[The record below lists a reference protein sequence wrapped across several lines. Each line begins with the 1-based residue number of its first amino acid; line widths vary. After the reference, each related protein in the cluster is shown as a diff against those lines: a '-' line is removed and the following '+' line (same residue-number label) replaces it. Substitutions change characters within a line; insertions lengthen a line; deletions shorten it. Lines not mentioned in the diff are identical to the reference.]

1 MRDKD
6 DTIFSHKKQI
16 FYTFAPKYFKD
27 MQKNHYVIIMAGGI
41 GSRFW
46 PMSRSNFPKQFHDI
60 LGKGKTLIQE
70 TFDRVAA
77 FVPEENIYVV
87 TNSRYLS
94 LVKEQLPTMT
104 EDQILLEPIG
114 KNTAP
119 CIAYACY
126 KIKTI
131 NPDAIF
137 LVASSDHIIHD
148 TAQFT
153 KDVQLAFSAC
163 SQKDIIMTL
172 GITPTYPNTGYGYIQ
187 YIEDNA
193 NKGYF
198 KVKTFTEK
206 PTLEVAKTFIASGDF
221 VWNSG
226 IFIFSAKTILTA
238 FEKNLPDIADLF
250 KEMEGSYYKA
260 QERVEIV
267 RVYNTCENISIDYG
281 IMEKADNV
289 YVIPTEFGWSDLGT
303 WASVYENSEKD
314 YYHNAVKGN
323 VMIYHASGNV
333 IQNNNPN
340 KILVINDLDNYIVVD
355 TEDALIISPK
365 KDEQFIKQVV
375 TDIRQNK
382 GEKYV

>member
-1 MRDKD
+1 MN
-6 DTIFSHKKQI
+6 Q
-16 FYTFAPKYFKD
+16 
-27 MQKNHYVIIMAGGI
+27 NHYVIIMAGGV

-46 PMSRSNFPKQFHDI
+46 PMSRANFPKQFHDI
-60 LGKGKTLIQE
+60 LGKGQTLIQE
-70 TFDRVAA
+70 TFARVST
-77 FVPEENIYVV
+77 FVPQENIYVV

-94 LVKEQLPTMT
+94 LVQEQLPVMH

-131 NPDAIF
+131 NPNAVF
-137 LVASSDHIIHD
+137 LVASSDHLIHD
-148 TAQFT
+148 NAKFEQ
-153 KDVQLAFSAC
+153 DVELAFKAC
-163 SQKDIIMTL
+163 AEKEIIMTL
-172 GITPTYPNTGYGYIQ
+172 GITPTHPNTGYGYIQ
-187 YIEDNA
+187 YLEDKA

-226 IFIFSAKTILTA
+226 IFVFSAKTILAA
-238 FEKNLPDIADLF
+238 FEKNLPEMAELF
-250 KEMEGSYYKA
+250 QEIEACYFKA

-281 IMEKADNV
+281 IMEKANNAF
-289 YVIPTEFGWSDLGT
+289 VIPTEFGWSDLGT

-314 YYHNAVKGN
+314 YYENAVKGN
-323 VMIYHASGNV
+323 IMVYHSHHNV
-333 IQNNNPN
+333 IHIS
-340 KILVINDLDNYIVVD
+340 KKDKLVVINDLDGYIVVD

-365 KDEQFIKQVV
+365 SDEQFIKQVV
-375 TDIRQNK
+375 SDVKQSK
-382 GEKYV
+382 GERYV